1 MTIANAESLIYKFS
15 LMKIQDPYDLA
26 FDVEKQKKF
35 EELKSQY
42 SWDIVVDYEC
52 RRRVTQYGRYK
63 EEFHSDE
70 NFFGRCEYEPK
81 LFAQKDNGVQWIGS
95 ENFGKPK
102 ILKFKLQILN
112 VRKKEEN

>member
-1 MTIANAESLIYKFS
+1 MTIANAYTLIHK
-15 LMKIQDPYDLA
+15 LTLEKLQDEFDFA
-26 FDVEKQKKF
+26 FDLEKQKQFK
-35 EELKSQY
+35 ELQSQY

-63 EEFHSDE
+63 EELHSDE
-70 NFFGRCEYEPK
+70 NFSGRCEYEPK

-95 ENFGKPK
+95 ETFGKPK

-112 VRKKEEN
+112 VRKKEEK